1 MFWKM
6 KDKDYYSKLNLLLTI
21 LTLLIV
27 TTTYL
32 IVNSKLA
39 MIEKVSKMQYAQ
51 IWWEENYKLLLEISD
66 LTKEDNKLR
75 MENYLADLKAR
86 KEASSKSSDA
96 NKSNSNSSQTI
107 DITESIE
114 NGATSIEVGP
124 EWVVN
129 K

>member
-1 MFWKM
+1 MFGKM

-51 IWWEENYKLLLEISD
+51 IGGEENYKLLLEISD

-124 EWVVN
+124 EGVVN